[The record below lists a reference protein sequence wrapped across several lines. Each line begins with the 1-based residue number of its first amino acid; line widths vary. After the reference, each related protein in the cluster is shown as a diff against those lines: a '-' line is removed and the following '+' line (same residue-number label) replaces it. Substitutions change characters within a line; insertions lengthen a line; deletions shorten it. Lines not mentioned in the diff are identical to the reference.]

1 MNKRII
7 IRLYLLLTALVLA
20 ASVFCRVKA
29 RAEIP
34 SVSGQAPFHTEDPLE
49 MDRPENTI
57 GIVTGAG
64 SETLVRKL
72 FHKAEIKS
80 YKGPTELILGL
91 ERGQVDAIVY
101 NGIVLENAQRE
112 KPDKLYILK
121 TPVGTDEI
129 CMTVSPKTKIKSLH
143 SEVTEFMEAK
153 KEQGYLDDLYDRWTS
168 GNGYVMPDIPE
179 AQQPRA
185 VITTGTQGTIVP
197 YSFYQGDELI
207 GMCVELVRTFA
218 LEYGYAVDF
227 RVEDTTSQL
236 SDAEFGRIDM
246 TDGGFFYTEERAE
259 QADFVFPAIHE
270 VPTEMMVLA
279 QNAGPSST
287 FLDTMRVNFEKTF
300 IRESRWKLILD
311 GLRVT
316 LLLSCCSLVLGTIL
330 ACLFCAAAG
339 SRFRAVSLFM
349 KSVIELVNGMPI
361 VLFLMICFYVIF
373 ARTGL
378 PEMIVAII
386 AFATDF
392 GCRGAV
398 TLDRGIRSVEKG
410 EIEAA
415 ESMGMSPF
423 QIHRLIIFPQ
433 AVQNIFGVYK
443 TQVVNLIKATSVVG
457 YIAVQDL
464 TKASDI
470 IRARTYE
477 AFFSL
482 VFTAL
487 IYFLICRL
495 VLLLL
500 SIAERKL
507 NGRRSKVKRTPEK
520 GKKYAE

>member
-1 MNKRII
+1 
-7 IRLYLLLTALVLA
+7 
-20 ASVFCRVKA
+20 
-29 RAEIP
+29 
-34 SVSGQAPFHTEDPLE
+34 
-49 MDRPENTI
+49 
-57 GIVTGAG
+57 
-64 SETLVRKL
+64 
-72 FHKAEIKS
+72 
-80 YKGPTELILGL
+80 
-91 ERGQVDAIVY
+91 
-101 NGIVLENAQRE
+101 
-112 KPDKLYILK
+112 
-121 TPVGTDEI
+121 
-129 CMTVSPKTKIKSLH
+129 
-143 SEVTEFMEAK
+143 
-153 KEQGYLDDLYDRWTS
+153 
-168 GNGYVMPDIPE
+168 
-179 AQQPRA
+179 
-185 VITTGTQGTIVP
+185 
-197 YSFYQGDELI
+197 
-207 GMCVELVRTFA
+207 MCVELVRTFA

-398 TLDRGIRSVEKG
+398 TLDSGIRSVEKG